1 VHRTQRTR
9 NKRKSCASTNSSNQ
23 TGIATLP
30 RAYRRPRPS
39 IRAYSSIIRR
49 LLPTK
54 PRLINK
60 IHRILRN
67 LVFVGALHATSIISI
82 QTSIATSPP
91 ASHRSNSFITRQE
104 SINNRVLP
112 TNKRKIYKIY
122 HIRST
127 VVGCIHKTAI
137 HLRLNLLLLLV
148 DQTCLVNPRT
158 TSAIGRRMIRRS
170 PRISFWRIQRPMN
183 NSTEKCPCFC
193 TEVYPFGLQGCT
205 PSDCSRKSN
214 AK

>member
-1 VHRTQRTR
+1 MLVHPVWRLFPPFVTYKPLSVFGKVHRTQRTR

-30 RAYRRPRPS
+30 RAYHRPRPS

-82 QTSIATSPP
+82 QMSIATSPP
-91 ASHRSNSFITRQE
+91 ASHAKNQWTIACYPQTNAKSTKYIT
-104 SINNRVLP
+104 
-112 TNKRKIYKIY
+112 Y
-122 HIRST
+122 
-127 VVGCIHKTAI
+127 AA
-137 HLRLNLLLLLV
+137 LLLGASTKL
-148 DQTCLVNPRT
+148 QH
-158 TSAIGRRMIRRS
+158 
-170 PRISFWRIQRPMN
+170 IS
-183 NSTEKCPCFC
+183 
-193 TEVYPFGLQGCT
+193 
-205 PSDCSRKSN
+205 D
-214 AK
+214 